1 MPSRRW
7 FCKNIQTIKRIIYIL
22 LALFLL
28 VGVEPQSSVVYAA
41 QTTSAAAK
49 AKAKAKAAAKRAK
62 EREKA
67 KKAKA
72 KAKAKA
78 AKARAKAKAKTSRRD
93 GNTYEKR
100 NPDEMEHRNRRGG
113 AQVARQLNEVAIDP
127 CELVATT
134 YDSLAAYPTDSAR
147 NYLGFYGNVGYSRH
161 TFVQEGLSTQGFV
174 GGGLG
179 VGYKLRYKLFRMD
192 IRLEAQYTG
201 NHLTGH
207 LTFLDPITSPAQS
220 MVYRT
225 QMHNIVEQQH
235 VLSAAIPI
243 MFGMESDKVY
253 CLLGVRLSLP
263 VWTEYHI
270 SADITRSAA
279 DYRLIDEF
287 SSMPWHQ
294 LYSNST
300 SESGEMKL
308 RFNPQIICEV
318 GWNLDHLIQPRRA
331 HYELGLFGQ
340 VGVRDFRQPSALSHE
355 PSAIYHQPSSTLI
368 PWMVGLRFGIY
379 YDLGRKSK
387 AKSSTNPLT
396 NNQLPISNKDRCADG
411 IRTADAD
418 GIMTVHTPY
427 SISEQSERS
436 ILQTPV
442 DTAVYQGQIVTTG
455 QKIILQNVYFATDKT
470 EVLPSSQPG
479 LNDLY
484 QMLHEYPYIRV
495 KIVGH
500 TDNTNTAEY
509 NQRLSEGRAASVRKS
524 MLKRGIEAWRLET
537 EGKGLT
543 EPIDTNDTPEGRQ
556 HNRRVEF
563 IIIE

>member
-1 MPSRRW
+1 M
-7 FCKNIQTIKRIIYIL
+7 
-22 LALFLL
+22 
-28 VGVEPQSSVVYAA
+28 VYAA

-49 AKAKAKAAAKRAK
+49 AKAKVAAKRAK

-78 AKARAKAKAKTSRRD
+78 AKARAKAKAKAAKAKAKAKNQTSRRD
-93 GNTYEKR
+93 
-100 NPDEMEHRNRRGG
+100 
-113 AQVARQLNEVAIDP
+113 ARIPSTSTSSSTFSSTFV
-127 CELVATT
+127 

-147 NYLGFYGNVGYSRH
+147 NYLGVYGNVGYSRH

-201 NHLTGH
+201 NHLTGN
-207 LTFLDPITSPAQS
+207 LTMLDPITSPSPS

-279 DYRLIDEF
+279 DYRLIDDF

-300 SESGEMKL
+300 SGSGEMKL

-340 VGVRDFRQPSALSHE
+340 VGVRDYRSPS
-355 PSAIYHQPSSTLI
+355 PSPSTSTSTLTSTSTSTLV

-396 NNQLPISNKDRCADG
+396 NDQLPISQLPISNNQSS
-411 IRTADAD
+411 IDALPLREALSSSTSTSSL
-418 GIMTVHTPY
+418 I
-427 SISEQSERS
+427 
-436 ILQTPV
+436 

>member
-1 MPSRRW
+1 M
-7 FCKNIQTIKRIIYIL
+7 
-22 LALFLL
+22 
-28 VGVEPQSSVVYAA
+28 VYAA

-62 EREKA
+62 EKEKA

-78 AKARAKAKAKTSRRD
+78 AKARAKAKAKAAKAKSKAAKTQSQSPSQSPSQSQSQSQSQSRRD
-93 GNTYEKR
+93 
-100 NPDEMEHRNRRGG
+100 
-113 AQVARQLNEVAIDP
+113 ARIPSTSTSSSTFSSTL
-127 CELVATT
+127 T

-147 NYLGFYGNVGYSRH
+147 NYLGFYGNIGYSRH

-207 LTFLDPITSPAQS
+207 LTFLDPITSPSPS

-225 QMHNIVEQQH
+225 QMYNIVEQQH

-263 VWTEYHI
+263 VWTEYHL

-279 DYRLIDEF
+279 DYRLIDDF
-287 SSMPWHQ
+287 SAMPWHQ

-300 SESGEMKL
+300 SESGKILL

-318 GWNLDHLIQPRRA
+318 GWNLDHLIQPKRA
-331 HYELGLFGQ
+331 HYELGIFGQ
-340 VGVRDFRQPSALSHE
+340 IGVRDFRQSSVSTSSLSECPKAPST
-355 PSAIYHQPSSTLI
+355 STLTSASTLL

-379 YDLGRKSK
+379 YDLGRKPK

-396 NNQLPISNKDRCADG
+396 NDQLPISNKDRCADG

-418 GIMTVHTPY
+418 GIRTVHTPY
-427 SISEQSERS
+427 SISERSEQS

>member
-1 MPSRRW
+1 M
-7 FCKNIQTIKRIIYIL
+7 
-22 LALFLL
+22 
-28 VGVEPQSSVVYAA
+28 VYAA
-41 QTTSAAAK
+41 QTTSAV

-62 EREKA
+62 EKEKA

-78 AKARAKAKAKTSRRD
+78 AKARAKAKAKAAKAKAKTKAKTSRRD
-93 GNTYEKR
+93 VV
-100 NPDEMEHRNRRGG
+100 NPR
-113 AQVARQLNEVAIDP
+113 
-127 CELVATT
+127 ELVAPTPLT
-134 YDSLAAYPTDSAR
+134 FVYDSLAAYPTDSVR
-147 NYLGFYGNVGYSRH
+147 NYLGFYGNIGYSRH

-207 LTFLDPITSPAQS
+207 LTFLDPITSPSPS

-263 VWTEYHI
+263 VWTEYHL

-279 DYRLIDEF
+279 DYQLIDDF
-287 SSMPWHQ
+287 SAMPWHQ

-318 GWNLDHLIQPRRA
+318 GWNLDHLIQPKRA

-340 VGVRDFRQPSALSHE
+340 VGVRDFRQPSVSTSSLSE
-355 PSAIYHQPSSTLI
+355 CPKAPSTSTLTSASTLL

-379 YDLGRKSK
+379 YDLGRKPK

-396 NNQLPISNKDRCADG
+396 NDQLPISQSPISNNQS
-411 IRTADAD
+411 
-418 GIMTVHTPY
+418 
-427 SISEQSERS
+427 SIDS
-436 ILQTPV
+436 IPTMEEPEVESPAPV
-442 DTAVYQGQIVTTG
+442 DTAVYLGQIVTTG

>member
-1 MPSRRW
+1 M
-7 FCKNIQTIKRIIYIL
+7 L
-22 LALFLL
+22 
-28 VGVEPQSSVVYAA
+28 YAA
-41 QTTSAAAK
+41 QTTSASAK
-49 AKAKAKAAAKRAK
+49 ARAKAKAAAKRAK
-62 EREKA
+62 EKEKA

-78 AKARAKAKAKTSRRD
+78 AKARAKAKAKAAKAKAKTSRRD
-93 GNTYEKR
+93 VV
-100 NPDEMEHRNRRGG
+100 NPR
-113 AQVARQLNEVAIDP
+113 
-127 CELVATT
+127 ELVAPTPLT
-134 YDSLAAYPTDSAR
+134 FVYDSLAAYPTDSAR
-147 NYLGFYGNVGYSRH
+147 NYLGFYGNIGYSRH

-207 LTFLDPITSPAQS
+207 LTFLDPITSPAPS

-225 QMHNIVEQQH
+225 QMYNIVEQQH

-263 VWTEYHI
+263 VWTEYHL

-279 DYRLIDEF
+279 DYRLIDDF
-287 SSMPWHQ
+287 SAMPWHQ

-318 GWNLDHLIQPRRA
+318 GWNLDHLIQPKRA
-331 HYELGLFGQ
+331 HYELGIFGQ
-340 VGVRDFRQPSALSHE
+340 VGVRDYRSSSPNSRRDARIDEERNPEEVVTPMRRGGAQVARQLNE
-355 PSAIYHQPSSTLI
+355 VAIDPCELVAPTTI

-379 YDLGRKSK
+379 YDLGRKPK

-396 NNQLPISNKDRCADG
+396 NDQLPISQSPISNNQS
-411 IRTADAD
+411 
-418 GIMTVHTPY
+418 
-427 SISEQSERS
+427 SIDS
-436 ILQTPV
+436 IPSMEEPEV
-442 DTAVYQGQIVTTG
+442 ESPAPIDTAVYQGQIVTTG

>member
-78 AKARAKAKAKTSRRD
+78 AKARAKAKAKAAKAKAKLTQ
-93 GNTYEKR
+93 TKTKTQTITQT
-100 NPDEMEHRNRRGG
+100 PTF
-113 AQVARQLNEVAIDP
+113 V
-127 CELVATT
+127 

-147 NYLGFYGNVGYSRH
+147 NYLGFYGNIGYSRH
-161 TFVQEGLSTQGFV
+161 TFVQDGLTTQGFV

-207 LTFLDPITSPAQS
+207 FTFLDPITSPSPS

-243 MFGMESDKVY
+243 MFGMESDMVY

-279 DYRLIDEF
+279 DYRLIDDF
-287 SSMPWHQ
+287 SAMPWHQ

-318 GWNLDHLIQPRRA
+318 GWNLDHLIQPKRA
-331 HYELGLFGQ
+331 HYELGIFGQ

-355 PSAIYHQPSSTLI
+355 PSAICHQPSSTLI

-379 YDLGRKSK
+379 YDLGRKPK

-396 NNQLPISNKDRCADG
+396 NDQLPISQSPISNNQS
-411 IRTADAD
+411 
-418 GIMTVHTPY
+418 
-427 SISEQSERS
+427 SIDSLPSMEEPEVESPA
-436 ILQTPV
+436 PV

-470 EVLPSSQPG
+470 DVLPSSQPG

>member
-49 AKAKAKAAAKRAK
+49 AKAKAAAKRAK

-78 AKARAKAKAKTSRRD
+78 AKARAKAKAKAAKAKAKLTQ
-93 GNTYEKR
+93 TKTKTQTITQT
-100 NPDEMEHRNRRGG
+100 PTF
-113 AQVARQLNEVAIDP
+113 V
-127 CELVATT
+127 

-147 NYLGFYGNVGYSRH
+147 NYLGFYGNIGYSRH
-161 TFVQEGLSTQGFV
+161 TFVQDGLTTQGFV

-207 LTFLDPITSPAQS
+207 LTFLDPITSPAPS

-263 VWTEYHI
+263 VWTEYHL

-279 DYRLIDEF
+279 DYRLIDDF

-300 SESGEMKL
+300 SESGELQL

-340 VGVRDFRQPSALSHE
+340 VGVRDYRSPS
-355 PSAIYHQPSSTLI
+355 PSPSTSTSTLTSTSTSTLV

-379 YDLGRKSK
+379 YDLGRKPK

-396 NNQLPISNKDRCADG
+396 NDQLPISNKDRCADG

-418 GIMTVHTPY
+418 GIRTDHTPY
-427 SISEQSERS
+427 SISERSEQS

>member
-1 MPSRRW
+1 M
-7 FCKNIQTIKRIIYIL
+7 
-22 LALFLL
+22 
-28 VGVEPQSSVVYAA
+28 VYAA
-41 QTTSAAAK
+41 QTTSATAK

-62 EREKA
+62 EKEKA

-78 AKARAKAKAKTSRRD
+78 AKARAKAKAKAKAAKAKAKAKNQTSRRD
-93 GNTYEKR
+93 VV
-100 NPDEMEHRNRRGG
+100 NPR
-113 AQVARQLNEVAIDP
+113 
-127 CELVATT
+127 ELVAPTPLT
-134 YDSLAAYPTDSAR
+134 FVYDSLAAYPTDSVR
-147 NYLGFYGNVGYSRH
+147 NYLGFYGNIGYSRH

-207 LTFLDPITSPAQS
+207 LTFLDPITSPSPS

-263 VWTEYHI
+263 VWTEYHL

-279 DYRLIDEF
+279 DYRLIDDF
-287 SSMPWHQ
+287 SAMPWHQ

-318 GWNLDHLIQPRRA
+318 GWNLDHLIQPKRA

-355 PSAIYHQPSSTLI
+355 PSAICHQPSSTLI

-379 YDLGRKSK
+379 YDLGRKPK

-396 NNQLPISNKDRCADG
+396 NDQLPISQSPISNKDRCADG

-418 GIMTVHTPY
+418 GIRTVHTPY
-427 SISEQSERS
+427 S

-470 EVLPSSQPG
+470 EVLPSSQSG

>member
-1 MPSRRW
+1 M
-7 FCKNIQTIKRIIYIL
+7 L
-22 LALFLL
+22 
-28 VGVEPQSSVVYAA
+28 YAA
-41 QTTSAAAK
+41 QTTSASAK
-49 AKAKAKAAAKRAK
+49 ARAKAKAAAKRAK
-62 EREKA
+62 EKEKA

-78 AKARAKAKAKTSRRD
+78 AKARAKAKAKAAKAKAKTSQRD
-93 GNTYEKR
+93 
-100 NPDEMEHRNRRGG
+100 
-113 AQVARQLNEVAIDP
+113 ARISSTSTSSSTFSSTL
-127 CELVATT
+127 T

-147 NYLGFYGNVGYSRH
+147 NYLGFYGNIGYSRH

-263 VWTEYHI
+263 VWTEYHL

-279 DYRLIDEF
+279 DYRLIDDF
-287 SSMPWHQ
+287 SAMPWHQ

-340 VGVRDFRQPSALSHE
+340 VGVRDYRSPS
-355 PSAIYHQPSSTLI
+355 PSPSTSTSTLTSTSTSTLI

-379 YDLGRKSK
+379 YDLGRKPK

-396 NNQLPISNKDRCADG
+396 NDQLPISQSPISNNQSS
-411 IRTADAD
+411 IDALPLREALSSSTSTSSL
-418 GIMTVHTPY
+418 I
-427 SISEQSERS
+427 
-436 ILQTPV
+436 

>member
-1 MPSRRW
+1 MGMTRRKFIRGAIAAGALPTIVPSSVFGANAPSNRITVGGIGIGGVGRWQLPMIREAGFEIVALCDVDSVYAQKCYDKFPEARRYRDSLPSRPGW
-7 FCKNIQTIKRIIYIL
+7 DH
-22 LALFLL
+22 A
-28 VGVEPQSSVVYAA
+28 VETAVV
-41 QTTSAAAK
+41 
-49 AKAKAKAAAKRAK
+49 
-62 EREKA
+62 
-67 KKAKA
+67 
-72 KAKAKA
+72 
-78 AKARAKAKAKTSRRD
+78 
-93 GNTYEKR
+93 
-100 NPDEMEHRNRRGG
+100 
-113 AQVARQLNEVAIDP
+113 EV
-127 CELVATT
+127 
-134 YDSLAAYPTDSAR
+134 
-147 NYLGFYGNVGYSRH
+147 YGNIGYSRH
-161 TFVQEGLSTQGFV
+161 TFVQDGLTTQGFV

-201 NHLTGH
+201 NHLTGN
-207 LTFLDPITSPAQS
+207 LTLLDPITSPAQS

-279 DYRLIDEF
+279 DYRLIDDF

-379 YDLGRKSK
+379 YELGRKTK

-396 NNQLPISNKDRCADG
+396 NNQLPISQLPISNNQS
-411 IRTADAD
+411 
-418 GIMTVHTPY
+418 
-427 SISEQSERS
+427 SIDS
-436 ILQTPV
+436 IPTMEEPEV
-442 DTAVYQGQIVTTG
+442 ESPAPIDTAVYQGQIVTTG

-470 EVLPSSQPG
+470 DVLPSSQPG

>member
-1 MPSRRW
+1 M
-7 FCKNIQTIKRIIYIL
+7 L
-22 LALFLL
+22 
-28 VGVEPQSSVVYAA
+28 YAA
-41 QTTSAAAK
+41 QTTSASAK
-49 AKAKAKAAAKRAK
+49 ARAKAKAKAAAKRAK
-62 EREKA
+62 EKEKA

-78 AKARAKAKAKTSRRD
+78 AKARAKAKAKAAKAKAKTSRRD

-147 NYLGFYGNVGYSRH
+147 NYLGFYGNIGYSRH

-207 LTFLDPITSPAQS
+207 LTFLDPITSPSPS

-263 VWTEYHI
+263 VWTEYHL

-279 DYRLIDEF
+279 DYRLIDDF
-287 SSMPWHQ
+287 SAMPWHQ

-318 GWNLDHLIQPRRA
+318 GWNLDHLIQPKRA

-355 PSAIYHQPSSTLI
+355 PSAICHQPSSTLI

-379 YDLGRKSK
+379 YDLGRKFK

-396 NNQLPISNKDRCADG
+396 NDQLPISNNQS
-411 IRTADAD
+411 
-418 GIMTVHTPY
+418 
-427 SISEQSERS
+427 SIDS
-436 ILQTPV
+436 IPSMEEPEV
-442 DTAVYQGQIVTTG
+442 ESPAPIDTAVYQGQIVTTG

-470 EVLPSSQPG
+470 EVLPSSQSG